1 MHMDVTP
8 AVFCGRLQSAHTE
21 EIVAYQLIQAVDGA
35 ADIALDDIA
44 VEQCEVTGPA
54 SGTADARSEHVHI
67 EAVRMLL
74 KQISLAWACLYF

>member
-1 MHMDVTP
+1 MHMDITP
-8 AVFCGRLQSAHTE
+8 PVFCGRLQFVQTE
-21 EIVAYQLIQAVDGA
+21 EIVTDQLIQTVDGM

-44 VEQCEVTGPA
+44 VEQCEVMGSA
-54 SGTADARSEHVHI
+54 SGTADAWSDHVHI

>member
-1 MHMDVTP
+1 MHMDIIPT
-8 AVFCGRLQSAHTE
+8 VFCGRLQFVQTE
-21 EIVAYQLIQAVDGA
+21 EIVADQLIQAVDGM

-67 EAVRMLL
+67 EAVRMML
-74 KQISLAWACLYF
+74 KQISRAWACLYF

>member
-1 MHMDVTP
+1 MHMDIIPT
-8 AVFCGRLQSAHTE
+8 VFCGRLQFVQTE
-21 EIVAYQLIQAVDGA
+21 EIVAYQLIQAVDGM

-54 SGTADARSEHVHI
+54 SRAAEARSEHVHI